1 MREQQSSTKESDK
14 LREPGRATKEMVGS
28 ILNAFQ
34 VRTEKH
40 SEMRKAATKFCSEM
54 NSSNSPARWL
64 SLIGPSGTGKT
75 MLSRLVVKFF
85 MRNLS
90 HLTDENRSDATARF
104 VRNGGLLSWP
114 RCIEWMLDGDF
125 GFHRQACDDW
135 LLVLDDIGAENSK
148 LADLSLSKLYTIL
161 TARQDKWT
169 ILTCNYTMDQ
179 IAERLDPRIA
189 SRLIRHGGV
198 VVDTSGEKDF
208 NLL

>member
-1 MREQQSSTKESDK
+1 
-14 LREPGRATKEMVGS
+14 
-28 ILNAFQ
+28 
-34 VRTEKH
+34 
-40 SEMRKAATKFCSEM
+40 MRKAAIKFCSEM
-54 NSSNSPARWL
+54 NSATAPARWL
-64 SLIGPSGTGKT
+64 SFVGPSGTGKT
-75 MLSRLVVKFF
+75 LLSRLVVRFF
-85 MRNLS
+85 LRNLT
-90 HLTDENRSDATARF
+90 HLPDENRSGPTGRF
-104 VRNGGLLSWP
+104 LRNGGLLSWP
-114 RCIEWMLDGDF
+114 KCIEWMLDGDF
-125 GFHRQACDDW
+125 GFHYQACDDW
-135 LLVLDDIGAENSK
+135 LLVLDDVGAENSR